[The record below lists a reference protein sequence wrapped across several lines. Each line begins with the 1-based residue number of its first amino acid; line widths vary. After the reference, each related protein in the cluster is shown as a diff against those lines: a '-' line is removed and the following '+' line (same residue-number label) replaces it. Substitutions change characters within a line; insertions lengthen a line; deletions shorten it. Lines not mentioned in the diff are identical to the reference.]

1 MSSAGDSA
9 IASFLPGM
17 IPDDIPLPVSDIEV
31 DALPIY
37 TSRRLLDLHPDRYNL
52 AVALFF
58 GLGASLRMCC
68 KIARVSPH
76 TMQCIVREEINGKT
90 AEQWRD
96 AACGELRV
104 TGQLVLSAINER
116 LSDSAMLSKTD
127 TRTLATILREV
138 VQAHETLSGKMPGQ
152 GCKSAKDL
160 SDSELA
166 VEYTNRMQRA
176 QSIPRDV
183 SCDCSRKDVRE
194 PGGDSSADGDCGGE
208 KKGNAHD

>member
-1 MSSAGDSA
+1 MASAGDNA
-9 IASFLPGM
+9 LASFLPGM
-17 IPDDIPLPVSDIEV
+17 IPDDIPLPASDIEV

-37 TSRRLLDLHPDRYNL
+37 TSARLLALHPERYNL

-76 TMQCIVREEINGKT
+76 TMQCIVREEINGRT

-116 LSDSAMLSKTD
+116 LSDAALLAKTD

-138 VQAHETLSGKMPGQ
+138 VHAHELMSGKLPGQ
-152 GCKSAKDL
+152 GGKSAKDL
-160 SDSELA
+160 SDEDLA
-166 VEYTNRMQRA
+166 REYINRQQRVESVPKGVA
-176 QSIPRDV
+176 CDDPR
-183 SCDCSRKDVRE
+183 E
-194 PGGDSSADGDCGGE
+194 DGDGSERSEGAE
-208 KKGNAHD
+208 